1 VTELAPRDEVLTTTC
16 PRDCYDSCGITVIKR
31 DGLVTA
37 VRGDPHHPVSRGA
50 LCGKCSTAYNREW
63 RDPRK
68 RLTQPLKR
76 VRPKGCREGSAPDR
90 DDDSFE
96 PVSWEAAIADIAGR
110 LRSIVDSHGPR
121 SILNAHYTGTISLL
135 AGIAPM
141 RFFHRLG
148 ATEVT
153 PDTICNMAGHVAL
166 RYVYGTSL
174 DGFDPRTAKEA
185 GCIVVWGANPH
196 ASAPHAHDHWL
207 PEAPGTVVV
216 VDPIRTPTAA
226 QADIHLQ
233 PFPGS
238 DAALAFALLHVIHR
252 DGLIDESF
260 VAGHVEGWDELEPV
274 IAACD
279 LQSLAGETGVPVR
292 RIEEVAHL
300 YARGPSL
307 LWLGQGLQR
316 QTTGGNVMR
325 ACALLPALTG
335 NLCKPGAGFLYLNGN
350 LAQRGMDEAYLS
362 GAHLADAREDD
373 TAPSAA
379 PAVALPAV
387 AANATA
393 VAPIAPRAV
402 SHMDFTD
409 VLENPQRSRA
419 LFIWNMNPLGS
430 CPNQARLRRALQR
443 DDLLTVAVDLFPTDS
458 TALADY
464 VLPAASFLEFDDIVA
479 PYFNPSLSAQAKV
492 MEPLG
497 QALPNLEI
505 FRRLGREMGFEEP
518 EFRESDAEILDTLM
532 KRSGLGESFETLK
545 AKGMIW
551 VPRDPVSQ
559 FPDGVFDTPSGRIE
573 VASARAE
580 ADGLPRLPQCWS
592 DPRPS
597 AGNLRLLSPA
607 HAWLLN
613 TSFGNVQKITV
624 RLGQATILLHPADAA
639 ERRLREG
646 DLARVHNPC
655 GRLDLQVVLSRDI
668 PRGVAVAHKGRWLTK
683 DAAHANVNILN
694 PGSKSDMGESTAV
707 HSVEVMVEAA
717 SR

>member
-1 VTELAPRDEVLTTTC
+1 
-16 PRDCYDSCGITVIKR
+16 
-31 DGLVTA
+31 
-37 VRGDPHHPVSRGA
+37 
-50 LCGKCSTAYNREW
+50 
-63 RDPRK
+63 
-68 RLTQPLKR
+68 
-76 VRPKGCREGSAPDR
+76 
-90 DDDSFE
+90 
-96 PVSWEAAIADIAGR
+96 
-110 LRSIVDSHGPR
+110 
-121 SILNAHYTGTISLL
+121 
-135 AGIAPM
+135 
-141 RFFHRLG
+141 
-148 ATEVT
+148 
-153 PDTICNMAGHVAL
+153 
-166 RYVYGTSL
+166 
-174 DGFDPRTAKEA
+174 
-185 GCIVVWGANPH
+185 
-196 ASAPHAHDHWL
+196 
-207 PEAPGTVVV
+207 
-216 VDPIRTPTAA
+216 
-226 QADIHLQ
+226 
-233 PFPGS
+233 
-238 DAALAFALLHVIHR
+238 
-252 DGLIDESF
+252 
-260 VAGHVEGWDELEPV
+260 
-274 IAACD
+274 
-279 LQSLAGETGVPVR
+279 
-292 RIEEVAHL
+292 
-300 YARGPSL
+300 
-307 LWLGQGLQR
+307 
-316 QTTGGNVMR
+316 
-325 ACALLPALTG
+325 
-335 NLCKPGAGFLYLNGN
+335 
-350 LAQRGMDEAYLS
+350 
-362 GAHLADAREDD
+362 
-373 TAPSAA
+373 
-379 PAVALPAV
+379 
-387 AANATA
+387 
-393 VAPIAPRAV
+393 
-402 SHMDFTD
+402 
-409 VLENPQRSRA
+409 
-419 LFIWNMNPLGS
+419 MNPLGS

-545 AKGMIW
+545 TKGMIW
-551 VPRDPVSQ
+551 VPKDPVPQ

-597 AGNLRLLSPA
+597 AGHLRLLSPA
-607 HAWLLN
+607 DAWLLN
-613 TSFGNVQKITV
+613 TSFGNVQKIKV